1 MLFSTSFSIL
11 RSRRLSIA
19 SSRYLM
25 TSLILAATVSLTA
38 CGHKDHWQTVT
49 NDAGHYVAS
58 FPGDVTS
65 DTQSVDVNGSSL
77 SMQTHTATAVDG
89 VTFAVGSVTLPNDEP
104 ALQQAA
110 MDSLAGDLARNAGRP
125 APSVPVQMKDTQ
137 GAALTGHEWRSEGT
151 IPGTGQHRVV
161 IARFVSK
168 GAIAY
173 EAVIVGEK
181 APSTQVADKFFQD
194 FKPQ

>member
-1 MLFSTSFSIL
+1 MSAIL
-11 RSRRLSIA
+11 
-19 SSRYLM
+19 
-25 TSLILAATVSLTA
+25 LAATVCLTA

-49 NDAGHYVAS
+49 DDTGHYVAS

-77 SMQTHTATAVDG
+77 PMQTHTATAVDG
-89 VTFAVGSVTLPNDEP
+89 VTFAVGSLTLPNDTP

-110 MDSLAGDLARNAGRP
+110 MDSLAGDLARNAGRS
-125 APSVPVQMKDTQ
+125 APSVPVQMHDLQ
-137 GAALTGHEWRSEGT
+137 GVALPAREWRSEGT

-181 APSTQVADKFFQD
+181 APSTQVAEKFFQD
-194 FKPQ
+194 FKLQ

>member
-1 MLFSTSFSIL
+1 MSVSLFHSIA
-11 RSRRLSIA
+11 RSRRFSMI
-19 SSRYLM
+19 SV

-38 CGHKDHWQTVT
+38 CGQKDHWKTVT
-49 NDAGHYVAS
+49 DDAGHYVAS

-65 DTQSVDVNGSSL
+65 DTQNIDVNGSAL
-77 SMQTHTATAVDG
+77 PMQTHTATALDG
-89 VTFAVGSVTLPNDEP
+89 VTYAVGSVALPNADP

-110 MDSLAGDLARNAGRP
+110 LDALAADLARNAGRP
-125 APSVPVQMKDTQ
+125 APSVPVQMHDTQ
-137 GAALTGHEWRSEGT
+137 GGTLNGHEWRSEGT

-173 EAVIVGEK
+173 EAVLVGEK
-181 APSTQVADKFFQD
+181 APSTRITDKFFED